1 MDGVTMKT
9 EIVLNPDVEI
19 VNDDDRKLYW
29 LFRMATDS
37 KFLAAMHSH
46 NIEGDHNYHNCFNQY
61 LDLRQLS
68 LKQFIDSNG
77 RELHVQDILDQLV
90 DSIGNEL
97 TEAITN
103 MIALIREAERRGL
116 KLK

>member
-1 MDGVTMKT
+1 MKT

-29 LFRMATDS
+29 QFRMATDS
-37 KFLAAMHSH
+37 KFLAAMHNH
-46 NIEGDHNYHNCFNQY
+46 NTEGDHSYHACFNQY
-61 LDLRQLS
+61 LDIRQLS

-77 RELHVQDILDQLV
+77 REHHAQDIIDQLV

-116 KLK
+116 RFK

>member
-1 MDGVTMKT
+1 MKA
-9 EIVLNPDVEI
+9 EIILNPDVEI
-19 VNDDDRKLYW
+19 LNEDDRKLYW
-29 LFRMATDS
+29 QFRLAMDS
-37 KFLAAMHSH
+37 KFLAAMHNH
-46 NIEGDHNYHNCFNQY
+46 NIEGDHSYHNCFNQY

-77 RELHVQDILDQLV
+77 REHHAQDILDQLV

-97 TEAITN
+97 TDAITN
-103 MIALIREAERRGL
+103 MIALIREADRRGL